1 MESLGS
7 TADLPVDAIVG
18 DRYRI
23 VRKIGEGGM
32 SVVYEVQH
40 IKLLRAFAL
49 KALLP
54 VLTRNEEAVERFV
67 REAELLGSLRHR
79 NVVGISDWI
88 TLPDGSPAMVLEF
101 LHGASL
107 QVRLTRGPLAWDAIA
122 RIGDQTMSALSLSHR
137 LGITH
142 RDLKP
147 ENIFIA
153 IDDSG
158 DEQAK
163 LLDFGISKLRG
174 VGRLSGVHKMLGTP
188 SYMSP
193 EQATGNTE
201 LIGPWTDVWAMGAIL
216 YEMATQQTAFKGSDI
231 EQTLELITS
240 ARPPAIT
247 LFRPDAPPEF
257 VDLVDRAISHD
268 AERRIKTIEH
278 LRDLL
283 ANILPRHRTEGL
295 ATPRLQPRPKGSTT
309 TPMVT
314 PTAQTSPPGLGVVSF
329 PTKPPPPTATVLEN
343 KTGRTWLLVALVGVL
358 VTLGNVA
365 IAMFL

>member
-1 MESLGS
+1 MELSVP
-7 TADLPVDAIVG
+7 TTELPVDAIVG
-18 DRYRI
+18 DRYRV

-40 IKLLRAFAL
+40 IKLLRSFAL

-54 VLTRNEEAVERFV
+54 ELLRNQEAVERFA
-67 REAELLGSLRHR
+67 REAELLGSLRHK

-88 TLPDGSPAMVLEF
+88 SLPDGSPAMILEF

-107 QVRLTRGPLAWDAIA
+107 QVRLLRAPLSWDAIA

-137 LGITH
+137 IGITH

-147 ENIFIA
+147 ENIFIS

-193 EQATGNTE
+193 EQVTGNTD
-201 LIGPWTDVWAMGAIL
+201 LIGPSTDVWAMGAIL
-216 YEMATQQTAFKGSDI
+216 YEMATQQVAFKGQDVM
-231 EQTLELITS
+231 QTLELITEG
-240 ARPPAIT
+240 RPPPLAN
-247 LFRPDAPPEF
+247 LRADAPPEF
-257 VDLVDRAISHD
+257 IELVDRAISREP
-268 AERRIKTIEH
+268 ERRTQTIEE
-278 LRDLL
+278 LRDQLRD
-283 ANILPRHRTEGL
+283 ALPRDRTQAL
-295 ATPRLQPRPKGSTT
+295 PSPRLTPKPNSTSG
-309 TPMVT
+309 PVAPT
-314 PTAQTSPPGLGVVSF
+314 PTSTPAPPGLGVISF
-329 PTKPPPPTATVLEN
+329 PTKPPPPTVTQLEV
-343 KTGRTWLLVALVGVL
+343 K
-358 VTLGNVA
+358 
-365 IAMFL
+365 